1 MISVIHIGE
10 RKKGQSTTAPII
22 RQPSQLTH
30 IPSGLS
36 LTLESITVS
45 ILSQLFYCS
54 GGVKQKVP
62 DMNSDL
68 SISLGLGSN
77 LEQVCIKMKS
87 QEDVEVV
94 EGLVSVIS

>member
-1 MISVIHIGE
+1 
-10 RKKGQSTTAPII
+10 
-22 RQPSQLTH
+22 
-30 IPSGLS
+30 
-36 LTLESITVS
+36 
-45 ILSQLFYCS
+45 
-54 GGVKQKVP
+54 
-62 DMNSDL
+62 MNSDL